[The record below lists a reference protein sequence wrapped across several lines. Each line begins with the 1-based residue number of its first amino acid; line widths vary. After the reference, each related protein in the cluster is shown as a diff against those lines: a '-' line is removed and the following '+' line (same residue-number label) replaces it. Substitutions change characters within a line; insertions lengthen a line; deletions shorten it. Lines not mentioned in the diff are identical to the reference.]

1 MTTKNLS
8 VVSSRRQF
16 LSKTL
21 PAGTLFCLGCKSLL
35 AVPNIFGGQQTP
47 GQKHKFLEDSGMT
60 VEEVFRFSFGS
71 GIPIL
76 QNLAEEIGREKFLEM
91 LKKASSENVVQ
102 FVSSTTKDLP
112 KRDMAAFADWMS
124 KILSTFPDNKAVA
137 FEVVEKTDK
146 VFEAKFTECLYA
158 KILREMNAADIGYAI
173 NCSPTNSMAQ
183 AFNPKMKAISLKN
196 LMKGDDVCIERFV
209 LEA

>member
-8 VVSSRRQF
+8 VASSRRQF
-16 LSKTL
+16 LTKTL

-35 AVPNIFGGQQTP
+35 AVPHIFGGQQTP

-60 VEEVFRFSFGS
+60 VEQVFRFSFEN

-76 QNLAEEIGREKFLEM
+76 QNLAKEIGREKFLEM
-91 LKKASSENVVQ
+91 LIKASSENIVQ
-102 FVSSTTKDLP
+102 FVSSMAKNLP
-112 KRDMAAFADWMS
+112 KRDMAIFADWIS
-124 KILSTFPDNKAVA
+124 KILKTFPDSKAVT

-146 VFEAKFTECLYA
+146 VFEVKFTECLYA
-158 KILREMNAADIGYAI
+158 KILREMKAADIGYAVY
-173 NCSPTNSMAQ
+173 CYPSNSMAQ
-183 AFNPKMKAISLKN
+183 AFNPKMKAIGLKN